1 MVDPTVAATVAATK
15 VIWAA
20 YAGYQ
25 MGKLSQS
32 DQALREEVRRRAE
45 MIHHH
50 L

>member
-32 DQALREEVRRRAE
+32 DQA
-45 MIHHH
+45 
-50 L
+50 